1 MGWDTVLCDL
11 HDLGYDVRWTLLR
24 AADVGAAHNRARLF
38 AVAADRAVHR
48 WATPTGWPVA
58 RIADGA
64 LNAPH
69 DGLFGAHPLP
79 LAENGHVPMWSAGLM
94 MSGVVW
100 EQDALLGTAQYELL
114 PTPQAHDAVG
124 GKTPEQVA
132 AMRER
137 TGAGVANLNEVAVN
151 ELEPLFRTPT
161 AQLAVNGGSQHPD
174 KRKDGGHGPTL
185 ADEIEHLLPTPE
197 ASDGTG
203 GRVSAVRGG
212 FRPSGA
218 KRSVSLA
225 TALAHDLLPTPAVND
240 MGKAYTPEEWDV
252 WCDKQ
257 RAAHGNGNGH
267 GPSLEIEAA
276 RMASGDRWGRY
287 AAAVARCEALTRP
300 APDPTLPS
308 GKGGASRLS
317 PLFVEFLMMLPTG
330 WVTDPAL
337 WTHLSASAA
346 RNVQLKLLGNG
357 CVTAQAAAAW
367 RHLTSG
373 LVTTT
378 QVTALGT

>member
-48 WATPTGWPVA
+48 WAAPSGWPIA
-58 RIADGA
+58 RIADGT

-79 LAENGHVPMWSAGLM
+79 LAENGHVPMRPAGLM
-94 MSGVVW
+94 IGGVVW

-114 PTPQAHDAVG
+114 PTPSVADTMG
-124 GKTPEQVA
+124 GHERRGGDRSEELLLPGVA
-132 AMRER
+132 AAYAR
-137 TGAGVANLNEVAVN
+137 G
-151 ELEPLFRTPT
+151 
-161 AQLAVNGGSQHPD
+161 D
-174 KRKDGGHGPTL
+174 
-185 ADEIEHLLPTPE
+185 LLPTPE

-225 TALAHDLLPTPAVND
+225 TALAHDLLPTPRSLDATGVRGQTTNRSAEANAKAGLSLIDVAEHLLPTPTVND
-240 MGKAYTPEEWDV
+240 MEKAYTPEEWDV

-276 RMASGDRWGRY
+276 RMGISNRWGRY
-287 AAAVARCEALTRP
+287 AVAVARCEFLTRP

-308 GKGGASRLS
+308 GKGDAHRLS
-317 PLFVEFLMMLPTG
+317 PLFVEFLMMLPAG

-373 LVTTT
+373 LVART
-378 QVTALGT
+378 QVTALGA